1 MNKNG
6 SFKDI
11 YEHILTLQRVLQ
23 LRACLQKVVIAL
35 HVFLGLL
42 RRGRAHSL
50 AVPGEDWLD
59 SGPVRPSHP
68 TPPWIH
74 LTTSYEQVPTEAWL
88 QLRAATHASGLPKS
102 PWTGASASKR
112 LSAGGNGIRKCLW
125 QTAWC
130 SRQWHCNI
138 TSQLTKTTNTHLG
151 RAERMRSCP
160 KSESD

>member
-1 MNKNG
+1 MNSNG

-11 YEHILTLQRVLQ
+11 YEHLLTLQRVLQ

-42 RRGRAHSL
+42 SRGRAHSL
-50 AVPGEDWLD
+50 ALPGEELLD

-74 LTTSYEQVPTEAWL
+74 LTTSSEQVPTEAWL
-88 QLRAATHASGLPKS
+88 QLRAATHVSGLPRS
-102 PWTGASASKR
+102 PRTGASASKR
-112 LSAGGNGIRKCLW
+112 PSAGGNGIRKCLC
-125 QTAWC
+125 QTARC

-138 TSQLTKTTNTHLG
+138 TSQLTKTHTHT
-151 RAERMRSCP
+151 
-160 KSESD
+160 